1 MMIDTRD
8 VQETIQERIQNDPEF
23 EIALLDEIIAL
34 FQSDESETARLVLRD
49 FVESARF
56 TKPQR
61 NYFGT
66 HFVDEPNSLL

>member
-49 FVESARF
+49 FVRSARF

-61 NYFGT
+61 SFGT